1 MAQSTVLV
9 GRQCTC
15 CINVLQQAAARLSG
29 HPQCLRPASGQ
40 DLRIYCKLCECL
52 PSYFVP
58 HTWYLGL
65 GTNCHVGRTLMY
77 ETVTFENN
85 TVCMFASARFE
96 TVMCESVMFETV
108 MLETV
113 MWARVGFF
121 MNAQL
126 EQLGRVAT
134 CNLSHH

>member
-1 MAQSTVLV
+1 
-9 GRQCTC
+9 
-15 CINVLQQAAARLSG
+15 
-29 HPQCLRPASGQ
+29 
-40 DLRIYCKLCECL
+40 
-52 PSYFVP
+52 
-58 HTWYLGL
+58 
-65 GTNCHVGRTLMY
+65 
-77 ETVTFENN
+77 
-85 TVCMFASARFE
+85 MFASARFE
-96 TVMCESVMFETV
+96 TVMCETVMFETV